1 MHHHFALLSVHN
13 SYNILNI
20 TKLTFFQFVDRRLAM
35 MAAVAREIFPGIT
48 DRDYTPPKKKK
59 GKKGKVTLS
68 HESNILTLP
77 SAEIILLEWSLT
89 TNHK

>member
-1 MHHHFALLSVHN
+1 
-13 SYNILNI
+13 
-20 TKLTFFQFVDRRLAM
+20 M

-68 HESNILTLP
+68 HESNILTQP
-77 SAEIILLEWSLT
+77 
-89 TNHK
+89 